1 MDKGLFGICVDCAVN
16 VVEQQVRDFNL
27 NVFDARNIVQD
38 KRVVCAGLQSQSATP
53 EQAVDKVA
61 VHCYV
66 GNARDRQVVTL
77 LVDDAVARDDALRGQ
92 REGRGEPAD
101 ERHDEDRECR
111 DDDDCPDD
119 LVAVGRP
126 LSR

>member
-1 MDKGLFGICVDCAVN
+1 MEKGLFRVCVDCAVN
-16 VVEQQVRDFNL
+16 VVEQQVRDLNL

-53 EQAVDKVA
+53 EDAVDKVA
-61 VHCYV
+61 VHCHV
-66 GNARDRQVVTL
+66 GNARDGQVVSL

-101 ERHDEDRECR
+101 EGHDEDRECR

-119 LVAVGRP
+119 FVAVGRP